1 MPDFDE
7 KRRTRMTKMFF
18 CRSNGV
24 GKCQRPLSST
34 VAWCERPKVAGERA
48 TMMWSVPPNQGVPV
62 MKTIA
67 SALIA
72 LAVLTGAAASANA
85 FDTQSFYEQLDRSRQ

>member
-1 MPDFDE
+1 MS
-7 KRRTRMTKMFF
+7 KFF
-18 CRSNGV
+18 AASDCL

-34 VAWCERPKVAGERA
+34 VAWCEWPQVAGERA

-72 LAVLTGAAASANA
+72 LAVLTGVAASANA

>member
-1 MPDFDE
+1 MPTTTIADG
-7 KRRTRMTKMFF
+7 RMMRVAPGGWRTGDDDVVRTAQS
-18 CRSNGV
+18 RS
-24 GKCQRPLSST
+24 T
-34 VAWCERPKVAGERA
+34 
-48 TMMWSVPPNQGVPV
+48 